1 MKAFI
6 TDKFKNIS
14 KRILSTAL
22 KTILSVVTVGIL
34 LIGATTSVMAA
45 GLMTPV
51 DSSKPALTIKS
62 HHVNVTIE
70 DGYAITEIDQI
81 FSNPNQQDLEAIYS
95 FPTPEKGVV
104 SEFTVWIDGKPVIG
118 EVLEKQKAK
127 QLYEEEKA
135 AGRDAGLTTI
145 VKHYRFE
152 VKVSPVRAQQD
163 TRIRLVYMQAVD
175 IDNSMGRYVYPLEE
189 GETDTLANSQANAF
203 WSYDP
208 VVKEDFSFNVNLRSG
223 YPVNG
228 VRLPAHPQANIT
240 QSNSQEWQV
249 NIASQSVDASNT
261 NENTNL
267 SLNKADTQ
275 IAKSDESNKIQKQDK
290 FGTLAADL
298 IKAVQNK
305 SISNAEIEAIES
317 NGELNN
323 TREAN
328 NGATNT
334 NLMHA
339 NAAATLDKDIV
350 VYWRLA
356 PNLPGAIDLVTHREQ
371 GAKRGTFMM
380 TLTPGDDLETIT
392 EGRDWAFVLDMSGSM
407 SGKYQT
413 MVDGV
418 QQALA
423 GLNPED
429 RFQIILFDDAVEDLT
444 HSTWINSTP
453 ENVTHWSNV
462 LAATGPR
469 GGTNIYAGLSKALKN
484 LDADRTGAIV
494 LVTDGEANVGVTEK
508 KEFLKLMSGHD
519 VRLFTAV
526 MGNGANRP
534 LLNAMTEVS
543 NGFAVSVSNSDDIS
557 GKIREFTSKV
567 THQAMHDVELDISGI
582 KTGDMTPEK
591 ITSLYRGQQLVV
603 FGHYW
608 GSGEADVELKAKV
621 SGEHKSYKTR
631 FSFSDKESENE
642 TSNPEIERLWA
653 YAKIQDLK
661 KQIDYLGSDADFKS
675 AVIDI
680 AVENSLVTDYTSM
693 IVMRDEQFEAHGIQR
708 KNKARVSKEQTAK
721 IQRAQSPIKSRRAD
735 ASKPAFTSNRS
746 SHGSS
751 QGGGG
756 GAFNPLMLLPFVV
769 FAVYRRRKGG

>member
-1 MKAFI
+1 MKAF
-6 TDKFKNIS
+6 FKN
-14 KRILSTAL
+14 K
-22 KTILSVVTVGIL
+22 VVRKIINGVLAIATVGIIAL
-34 LIGATTSVMAA
+34 GATTSVMAA

-51 DSSKPALTIKS
+51 DSSKSALSIKS

-70 DGYAITEIDQI
+70 DGYAVTEVDQT
-81 FSNPNQQDLEAIYS
+81 FSNPHQQDLEATYS
-95 FPTPEKGVV
+95 FPVPEKGVV
-104 SEFTVWIDGKPVIG
+104 SEFTIWIDGKPVIG

-127 QLYEEEKA
+127 QLYEAEKA
-135 AGRDAGLTTI
+135 AGRDAGLTSK

-163 TRIRLVYMQAVD
+163 ARIRLVYMQAAD

-189 GETDTLANSQANAF
+189 GGTDTQADAF

-208 VVKEDFSFNVNLRSG
+208 KVKEDFSFNVNLRSG

-228 VRLPAHPQANIT
+228 VRLPAHSQATIT
-240 QSNSQEWQV
+240 RTSSQEWMVSLGNTIHKTPIV
-249 NIASQSVDASNT
+249 NDDEA
-261 NENTNL
+261 E
-267 SLNKADTQ
+267 TQ
-275 IAKSDESNKIQKQDK
+275 TTDK
-290 FGTLAADL
+290 FATLAADL
-298 IKAVQNK
+298 IKSVQNK
-305 SISNAEIEAIES
+305 AISNAEIAVVES
-317 NGELNN
+317 NESSSAV
-323 TREAN
+323 TS
-328 NGATNT
+328 
-334 NLMHA
+334 
-339 NAAATLDKDIV
+339 AAATTLDKDIV
-350 VYWRLA
+350 MYWRLA
-356 PNLPGAIDLVTHREQ
+356 PNLPGSIDLVTHREA

-380 TLTPGDDLETIT
+380 TLTPGDDLATIT

-418 QQALA
+418 QQALS

-429 RFQIILFDDAVEDLT
+429 RFQIILFDDSVEDLT
-444 HSTWINSTP
+444 QSIWMNATP
-453 ENVTHWSNV
+453 ENVIRWTNA

-508 KEFLKLMSGHD
+508 KEFIKLMSGHD

-534 LLNAMTEVS
+534 MLNAMTEVS

-557 GKIREFTSKV
+557 GKIKEFTSKV
-567 THQAMHDVELDISGI
+567 THQAMHDLELDIRGI
-582 KTGDMTPEK
+582 KTADMTPEK
-591 ITSLYRGQQLVV
+591 ITSLYRGEQLVV

-621 SGEHKSYKTR
+621 SGENKLYKTR
-631 FSFSDKESENE
+631 FSFPENE

-693 IVMRDEQFEAHGIQR
+693 IVMRDEQFEANGIER
-708 KNKARVSKEQTAK
+708 KNKARVAKEKTAK
-721 IQRAQSPIKSRRAD
+721 TQRAQTPVKSHRID
-735 ASKPAFTSNRS
+735 TSQPAFTSNRS
-746 SHGSS
+746 SHG
-751 QGGGG
+751 GGGG
-756 GAFNPLMLLPFVV
+756 GVFNPLMLLPFVLL
-769 FAVYRRRKGG
+769 AVYRKRNASK